1 MTTLQNTPAL
11 QLHNSFAQTSSLS
24 FFLSLFPSSF
34 ILFHAYTHH
43 FLQHFLYTINIQS
56 CIFFPLLPH
65 HQLSSMTT
73 WMIILWTTMTTTTP
87 ISYVDLATRLLD
99 QTGSAQI
106 VTRNVPPVAGYWHK
120 TRMTIALVVGYMFLL
135 EISMFP
141 AIVNLLP
148 WWNPCLRLPTASHL
162 PTSIIISFPRI
173 QDTSYAYI
181 YPQWHTFIDITLSA
195 TTPPLVPI
203 VHIYNLP
210 FTFRRATS
218 PLSTQSPFSSLNF
231 VSSAVYCLFL
241 LVLYCLFSS
250 LLYII
255 RTHYHTHKSTML
267 LC

>member
-1 MTTLQNTPAL
+1 MQNTPAL

-162 PTSIIISFPRI
+162 PTSIITSFPRI

-195 TTPPLVPI
+195 TTTTTPPLVPI

-210 FTFRRATS
+210 FTFRRATF
-218 PLSTQSPFSSLNF
+218 PFDTISLFLPQLCLVCCILF
-231 VSSAVYCLFL
+231 VPISAVLPL
-241 LVLYCLFSS
+241 SS